1 MQHVEL
7 EDGATAPSVLP
18 ADGAARGPQD
28 GDPSDP
34 ALREGPPGTQEPAAE
49 LVEDG
54 APAPDRTR
62 PRWSRRRTVTV
73 AGVAV
78 AGLGLALVAGLVVQQ
93 AREDARADSIAAV
106 PGLVRPLD
114 GAPGTG
120 WSAPVASTTTQPVL
134 VSGDTLVALDD
145 AGEEWRLTGY
155 AVQDG
160 TPRWSARLADV
171 VTAPTTAGVESVAGV
186 SVRCPSD
193 GGDVGPLVV
202 CVVTG
207 PDARA
212 WFGRSEVVAV
222 DAVDGTEVGRWPV
235 EGRLLGVGRV
245 EDDVVVVHADVRGAE
260 HVTRHDPRDGRVLW
274 SQFSGD
280 MLSTSPDPATVEIS
294 ATERFVLVTGTASAA
309 LAASDGTE
317 LVPTPPFSAIRLA
330 AVGDHL
336 GSWSTVGGGWWHDAT
351 GRRVFALPALPA
363 RVAADDRSLDDVL
376 VVDAGAR
383 LQGVDV
389 RSGQLRWSLDETLDA
404 VAVVDG
410 AVVVSGERRFGV
422 LDPEVGAMRWTV
434 DSQGPLPW
442 QPVSDGGLVLAP
454 GTTADGRPAM
464 LALGLHDGVRYW
476 SVPLPEGVVDVEGV
490 AGHLV
495 VRTAD
500 EVVVLT

>member
-7 EDGATAPSVLP
+7 DDGTTAVPVLPDDGAIRAPQ
-18 ADGAARGPQD
+18 AGEA
-28 GDPSDP
+28 SD
-34 ALREGPPGTQEPAAE
+34 
-49 LVEDG
+49 
-54 APAPDRTR
+54 APAEGGRPTTSVPATDPDEGREVPSGTR
-62 PRWSRRRTVTV
+62 PRWSRRRTATV
-73 AGVAV
+73 AGAAV
-78 AGLGLALVAGLVVQQ
+78 LGLGLVLVAGLAVQQ
-93 AREDARADSIAAV
+93 SREDARADAIAAV

-114 GAPGTG
+114 GAPGER
-120 WSAPVASTTTQPVL
+120 WSAPVAGATTQAVL
-134 VSGDTLVALDD
+134 VSGDTLVTLDD
-145 AGEEWRLTGY
+145 SDGQWRLTGY
-155 AVQDG
+155 AVLDG
-160 TPRWSARLADV
+160 APRWSVRLADV

-222 DAVDGTEVGRWPV
+222 DAVAGTEVGRWPV

-245 EDDVVVVHADVRGAE
+245 EDDVVVVQADVRGAE

-280 MLSTSPDPATVEIS
+280 MLSTSPDPATVEIT

-363 RVAADDRSLDDVL
+363 RVAADDGSLDDVL

-389 RSGQLRWSLDETLDA
+389 RSGQLRWSLEETLDA

-410 AVVVSGERRFGV
+410 SVVVTGERRFGV
-422 LDPEVGAMRWTV
+422 LDPKDGSMVWTV
-434 DSQGPLPW
+434 DAGGPLPW

-454 GTTADGRPAM
+454 GTADGRPVM
-464 LALGLHDGVRYW
+464 VALGLHDGVRYW
-476 SVPLPEGVVDVEGV
+476 TVPLPEGVVDVAGV